1 VGNAAVL
8 VNPEN
13 VFDIMHAL
21 HRVLVD
27 QSLRERLKRAGYEQS
42 LSFSWE
48 ASVGRIR
55 QVYEE
60 VAERVGAVGSQRLA
74 RSDRSSG

>member
-1 VGNAAVL
+1 

-13 VFDIMHAL
+13 VFDIMHAV

-27 QSLRERLKRAGYEQS
+27 QPLRERLKRAGYEQS
-42 LSFSWE
+42 LSYSWE
-48 ASVGRIR
+48 SSVARIR

-60 VAERVGAVGSQRLA
+60 VAQQGAVAAQPLA
-74 RSDRSSG
+74 RSSP